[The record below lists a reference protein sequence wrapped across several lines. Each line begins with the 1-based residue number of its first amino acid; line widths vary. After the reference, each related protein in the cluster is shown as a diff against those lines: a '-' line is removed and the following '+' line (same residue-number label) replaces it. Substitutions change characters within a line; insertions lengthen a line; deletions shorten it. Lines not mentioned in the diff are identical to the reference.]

1 MGMSTSIVAV
11 RDLRETFD
19 KMWAAKE
26 ACEEAGIDYPEE
38 LKKYF
43 GSNIEYDC
51 KDSAEQEML
60 TYSLSGEP
68 GVVQWGAEMQ
78 EGYEVDLR
86 KLPKDVKII
95 RFFNAF

>member
-1 MGMSTSIVAV
+1 MSMSTSIVAV
-11 RDLRETFD
+11 RDMRQQFD

-26 ACEEAGIDYPEE
+26 ACEKAGIDYPEE

-43 GSNIEYDC
+43 GSNIDYDL
-51 KDSAEQEML
+51 KESAEQEML
-60 TYSLSGEP
+60 TYSLSGKP
-68 GVVQWGAEMQ
+68 GVVQWGTEMR

-95 RFFNAF
+95 RFYNAY